1 MKKAFDEVLCIRGSG
16 AFQRGVCYPIV
27 GGNIVVYSRNAGTVY
42 GFHPNQTLTGE
53 KGVCL
58 EILHGLEQSGA
69 RFVYVKRRKRNGN
82 KDRQK

>member
-1 MKKAFDEVLCIRGSG
+1 MKKAFDEVLCIRGRG
-16 AFQRGVCYPIV
+16 AYKAGVCYPLI
-27 GGNIVVYSRNAGTVY
+27 GESIVVYSREAGALY

-69 RFVYVKRRKRNGN
+69 RFVYVRRRKRNGN
-82 KDRQK
+82 KDRKK